1 MPGCRVEAM
10 TSSTESLHIT
20 AHRTNPTAHCPG
32 CGRPSRA
39 VHSRYKRHLA
49 DLPSLGRTVRVGLR
63 VRRFYCRNA
72 ACARLTFAEHLPGLV
87 APYARRTHRLAAAQG
102 RVGAALGGEAATR
115 LLPHLAMPASADTVL
130 RLVRAAPL
138 PEQQS
143 PCVVGVDDWAVRKGR
158 TYGSI
163 IVDLER
169 RRVLDLLPDRSAGTL
184 AEWLQRHPG
193 VEMVARDRSTE
204 YARGI
209 TLGAPGA
216 VQVADRW
223 HLLANMRQAVERWL
237 GGAHARLRQLPQM
250 PGHEAINVPGKRA
263 KAFSRTGADVDA
275 RAAARGRRLTLYE
288 EVRRRHLAG
297 EPLLA
302 ISQAMRLARGT
313 VRKYARAE
321 EFPVHAVGRLR
332 PSIIDQHIAWLE
344 AQVAA
349 GHENAASLWR
359 DLRALGFPGTAR
371 QVRRW
376 LSEQR
381 TGHARNTPH
390 KWRRREPTNPDAVR
404 TVSVA
409 LLSPRQLSWL
419 LVQPSDTLSAA
430 DAADAAVAARVEQDP
445 DTTVV
450 AGLARRFTAL
460 IRRCGVGRRTAADAD
475 PIAELASWLIDAQAC
490 GVRALTTFAA
500 GIAQDAAAVNAA
512 LTTPWSSGQAE
523 GQITRLKLLKRQ
535 SYGRARLDLLRHRVL
550 LAV

>member
-1 MPGCRVEAM
+1 MFSPMRGCRVEAM
-10 TSSTESLHIT
+10 TSSTEALHIT
-20 AHRTNPTAHCPG
+20 AHGTNPTARCPG

-49 DLPSLGRTVRVGLR
+49 DLPSLVRTVRVGLR
-63 VRRFYCRNA
+63 VRRFYCHNV

-102 RVGAALGGEAATR
+102 RIGAALGGEAATS

-130 RLVRAAPL
+130 RLVGAAPL

-169 RRVLDLLPDRSAGTL
+169 RRVLDLLPDRIAGTL
-184 AEWLQRHPG
+184 AEWLQRHPR

-204 YARGI
+204 YARDI

-250 PGHEAINVPGKRA
+250 PGREAVNVPGKRA
-263 KAFSRTGADVDA
+263 KAFPRTGADVDG
-275 RAAARGRRLTLYE
+275 RGAARGRRLTLYK

-313 VRKYARAE
+313 VRNTRTPRSSRYTRS
-321 EFPVHAVGRLR
+321 AV
-332 PSIIDQHIAWLE
+332 S
-344 AQVAA
+344 
-349 GHENAASLWR
+349 
-359 DLRALGFPGTAR
+359 
-371 QVRRW
+371 
-376 LSEQR
+376 
-381 TGHARNTPH
+381 
-390 KWRRREPTNPDAVR
+390 
-404 TVSVA
+404 
-409 LLSPRQLSWL
+409 
-419 LVQPSDTLSAA
+419 
-430 DAADAAVAARVEQDP
+430 
-445 DTTVV
+445 
-450 AGLARRFTAL
+450 GLA
-460 IRRCGVGRRTAADAD
+460 
-475 PIAELASWLIDAQAC
+475 
-490 GVRALTTFAA
+490 
-500 GIAQDAAAVNAA
+500 
-512 LTTPWSSGQAE
+512 
-523 GQITRLKLLKRQ
+523 
-535 SYGRARLDLLRHRVL
+535 
-550 LAV
+550 

>member
-1 MPGCRVEAM
+1 M
-10 TSSTESLHIT
+10 
-20 AHRTNPTAHCPG
+20 
-32 CGRPSRA
+32 
-39 VHSRYKRHLA
+39 
-49 DLPSLGRTVRVGLR
+49 GRTVRIGLR

-72 ACARLTFAEHLPGLV
+72 ACTRLTFAEHLPGLV

-130 RLVRAAPL
+130 RLVRAALL

-193 VEMVARDRSTE
+193 VEVVARDRSTE

-237 GGAHARLRQLPQM
+237 GGAHARLRHLPQM
-250 PGHEAINVPGKRA
+250 PGREAVDVPGQRA
-263 KAFSRTGADVDA
+263 KAFPRTGADVDA
-275 RAAARGRRLTLYE
+275 RADARGRRLRLYE

-302 ISQAMRLARGT
+302 ISRAMRLARGT

-321 EFPVHAVGRLR
+321 EFPVHAAGRLR
-332 PSIIDQHIAWLE
+332 PSIIDPHMTWLE

-349 GHENAASLWR
+349 GRENAASLWR
-359 DLRALGFPGTAR
+359 DLRALGFAGTAR

-381 TGHARNTPH
+381 TEHARNTPH
-390 KWRRREPTNPDAVR
+390 KWRRPEPTDPDATR

-409 LLSPRQLSWL
+409 LPSPRQLSWL
-419 LVQPSDTLSAA
+419 LVQPSETLSAT
-430 DAADAAVAARVEQDP
+430 DAAVAARVEQDP
-445 DTTVV
+445 DTKVV

-460 IRRCGVGRRTAADAD
+460 VRRCGVGRRTAADAD
-475 PIAELASWLIDAQAC
+475 PIAELATWLIDAQAC
-490 GVRALTTFAA
+490 CLRALTTLAT
-500 GIAQDAAAVNAA
+500 GITQDATAVNAA

-523 GQITRLKLLKRQ
+523 GQITRMKLLKRQ
-535 SYGRARLDLLRHRVL
+535 SYGRARLDLLRQRVL